1 MAKRK
6 GYWMTLCIVFTLLIS
21 ACSGGAG
28 NGAGSNGGGNGGGNA
43 GQTPGAST
51 PQQEGPKQVTVRMM
65 RGENPSQVIKTDT
78 PVLREIA
85 RQTGVTIK
93 LEPVPGSN
101 YVDKKRALLAT
112 NNIPDIMGVESK
124 EVAEFAGTGMF
135 VVISDYLDQ
144 LPNLKAA
151 IEENP
156 EINKLFIDGKLYSL
170 PITEKFKIQ
179 GGKTLLMRMD
189 ILEELGLAAPTT
201 FDELYE
207 VLAAMKQAHPESY
220 PWTTRGMSFMDAF
233 SFGMGSGYGMT
244 LDPDS
249 DTYFYGTNKPEFKDV
264 LTYLNRLYKEKLLDP
279 DFAVNT
285 KQNWDEKLST
295 GKSFFYY
302 DNNQFAVNYNTT
314 LQETDPDARF
324 DRLPYL
330 ANAKGQIR
338 GWLYPKGWLVDN
350 YVISSKTK
358 DPEALLQMFD
368 WMYGEEGTTVTNY
381 GVEGETYELVDGQ
394 PQIKPEV
401 LEQYKDAADPARV
414 MMSEIGAGLLALAV
428 RVDEGPTKQM
438 APPDLVRWGE
448 ELVADPGAVIV
459 PGLAP
464 SFTEEE
470 NERIK
475 DYTTKLSVLEQDV
488 VKFIIGTKPLEEFD
502 AWAAAMSEAGAEQ
515 LEQIYNDAY
524 KRTS

>member
-6 GYWMTLCIVFTLLIS
+6 GYWVTLCIVFTLLLS
-21 ACSGGAG
+21 ACSGGGAG
-28 NGAGSNGGGNGGGNA
+28 NGTGGNTGGNA
-43 GQTPGAST
+43 EQTPGTST
-51 PQQEGPKQVTVRMM
+51 ETEGQEQITARMM

-78 PVLREIA
+78 PVLQEIA
-85 RQTGVTIK
+85 RQTGVTIN

-101 YVDKKRALLAT
+101 YLDKKRALLAT
-112 NNIPDIMGVESK
+112 NNIPDIMGVEAS
-124 EVAEFAGTGMF
+124 EVAEFADTGMF
-135 VVISDYLDQ
+135 VTISDYLDQ
-144 LPNLKAA
+144 MPNLQAA

-189 ILEELGLAAPTT
+189 ILEEIGMDAPTT
-201 FDELYE
+201 FEELYE
-207 VLAAMKQAHPESY
+207 VLAAMKQAYPDSY

-249 DTYFYGTNKPEFKDV
+249 DTYFYGTNKPEFKEV
-264 LTYLNRLYKEKLLDP
+264 LTYLNRLYSERLLDP

-295 GKSFFYY
+295 GRSFFYY
-302 DNNQFAVNYNTT
+302 DNNQFAVNYNTI
-314 LQETDPDARF
+314 LQESDPDARF

-330 ANAKGQIR
+330 ENAQGQAR
-338 GWLYPKGWLVDN
+338 GWLYPKGWLIDN

-358 DPEALLQMFD
+358 NPEALIKMFD

-381 GVEGETYELVDGQ
+381 GVEGETYEVVNGQ
-394 PQIKPEV
+394 PEIKPEV
-401 LEQYKDAADPARV
+401 LEQYANASDPARV
-414 MMSEIGAGLLALAV
+414 MMSEIGVGLLALAV
-428 RVDEGPTKQM
+428 RVDEGPTRQM

-459 PGLAP
+459 PGLSPA
-464 SFTEEE
+464 FTDEG
-470 NERIK
+470 NDRIK
-475 DYTTKLSVLEQDV
+475 DYTTRISVLEQDV
-488 VKFIIGTKPLEEFD
+488 VKFIIGTKSLDEFD
-502 AWAAAMSEAGAEQ
+502 AWAGELTAAGAEEM
-515 LEQIYNDAY
+515 EQIYNDAY
-524 KRTS
+524 TRTP

>member
-6 GYWMTLCIVFTLLIS
+6 GYWVTLCIVFALLLS
-21 ACSGGAG
+21 ACSSGGTG
-28 NGAGSNGGGNGGGNA
+28 NGTGGNTGGNA
-43 GQTPGAST
+43 EPAPGTSTETAGQE
-51 PQQEGPKQVTVRMM
+51 QITVRMM

-78 PVLREIA
+78 PVLQEIA
-85 RQTGVTIK
+85 RQTGVTIN

-101 YVDKKRALLAT
+101 YLDKKRALLAT
-112 NNIPDIMGVESK
+112 NNIPDIMGVEAS

-135 VVISDYLDQ
+135 VTISDYLDQ
-144 LPNLKAA
+144 MPNLQAA

-189 ILEELGLAAPTT
+189 ILEEVGMEVPTT

-207 VLAAMKQAHPESY
+207 VLAAMKQAYPDSY

-244 LDPDS
+244 LDPDT
-249 DTYFYGTNKPEFKDV
+249 DTYFYGTNKPEFKEV
-264 LTYLNRLYKEKLLDP
+264 LSYLNRLYSERLLDP

-295 GKSFFYY
+295 GRSFFYY
-302 DNNQFAVNYNTT
+302 DNNQFAVNYNTI
-314 LQETDPDARF
+314 LQESNPEARF

-330 ANAKGQIR
+330 ENAQGQTR
-338 GWLYPKGWLVDN
+338 GWLYPKGWLIDN

-358 DPEALLQMFD
+358 NPEALIKMFD

-381 GVEGETYELVDGQ
+381 GVEGETYEVVNGQ
-394 PQIKPEV
+394 PEIKPEV
-401 LEQYKDAADPARV
+401 LEQYANASDPARV
-414 MMSEIGAGLLALAV
+414 MMSEIGGGLLALAV
-428 RVDEGPTKQM
+428 RVDEGPTRQM

-459 PGLAP
+459 PGLSPA
-464 SFTEEE
+464 FTDEE
-470 NERIK
+470 NDRIK
-475 DYTTKLSVLEQDV
+475 DYTTRISVLEQDV
-488 VKFIIGTKPLEEFD
+488 VKFIIGTKSLDDFD
-502 AWAAAMSEAGAEQ
+502 AWASELTAAGAEEM
-515 LEQIYNDAY
+515 EQIYNEAY
-524 KRTS
+524 TRTP